1 MMFKSGPPR
10 VFLYTKAVDFRK
22 QLDGLASV
30 AQEICGVDPY
40 CGAAFIFRPKR
51 HDRIKI
57 ILWDGTGMMMIYKRL
72 ESGEFRWPRVED
84 GIMKLSEAQF
94 AALFDGLEWRHIYSC
109 RTRRPKKAA

>member
-51 HDRIKI
+51 NDRIKI
-57 ILWDGTGMMMIYKRL
+57 I
-72 ESGEFRWPRVED
+72 SGEFRWPRVED